1 MDAVQWT
8 DAEMTDM
15 FMILDDLCLFTEGRT
30 LSEERKNAWMRIL
43 LAEAAAK
50 QITAKQM
57 LRALNLALR
66 TYEEHRMPL
75 PGHILGMVL
84 NRP

>member
-1 MDAVQWT
+1 MDAVQWAETEVT
-8 DAEMTDM
+8 DILL
-15 FMILDDLCLFTEGRT
+15 ILDDLCLFTEGRT
-30 LSEERKNAWMRIL
+30 LSDERKQAWMRIL

-57 LRALNLALR
+57 IRALNLALR
-66 TYEEHRMPL
+66 TYDEHRMPL
-75 PGHILGMVL
+75 PGHILGMVS